1 MKLLLD
7 THFLLW
13 SAARTDRV
21 PAQLISLLED
31 EATEPIYSV
40 VSLWEIAIK
49 TAARRGGFDVD
60 VAILRMGLLANGWFE
75 LPFQGDHAIA
85 VSQLPDIHGDPFDR
99 ALVAQA
105 IEEDI
110 VLATV
115 DRVLQ
120 RYPAKVRLF

>member
-21 PAQLISLLED
+21 PKRLIALLED
-31 EATEPIYSV
+31 DATEPIYSV

-49 TAARRGGFDVD
+49 NAVRRNGFSVDVD
-60 VAILRMGLLANGWFE
+60 ALRMGLLANGWIE
-75 LPFQGDHAIA
+75 LPFLGDHAIA
-85 VSQLPDIHGDPFDR
+85 VSQLPDIYGDPFDR
-99 ALVAQA
+99 ALVAQT
-105 IEEDI
+105 IQEDI

-115 DRVLQ
+115 DRVLPS
-120 RYPAKVRLF
+120 YPAKVQLF